1 MSKYPDADTHYRTCN
16 LCEAMCGLVIQHKD
30 GKILSIKGDKEDP
43 LSQGHICPKAIALQD
58 LHQDPD
64 RLKHPIKRTEDGWKE
79 ISWEAAFDEVA
90 KNIKGLQKKYGNDA
104 IGMYAGNPSVH
115 NYGTLLFSP
124 QLARVLRTK
133 NKFSATSVD
142 QLPHHFVAQ
151 FMLGHWL
158 SLPVPDID
166 RTDFFLVLGANPM
179 ASNGSMMTVPN
190 FPRRLRALQER
201 GGKMVVIDPR
211 KSETA
216 LKADTHHFIQPGTD
230 VLLLLALLHVIFK
243 ENRVNLGHL
252 ESHTKGLDEVKKI
265 VLNFSPER
273 VEKNCKISAEEI
285 TQLARDF
292 SDAKTASCYG
302 RMGISVQSFG
312 TLCQWLVYVLNIVTN
327 NFDKAGGIM
336 FPKPAVPVVRGGST
350 MKKFNRWESRKRKLP
365 EFNGELPVACL
376 AEEIL
381 EEGSGQ
387 IKGLI
392 VSAGNP
398 VLSTPNGPQLDKALE
413 QLDFMVSID
422 IYLNETSRHANI
434 ILPPATGLETDHYD
448 LVFNNLS
455 VRNTVKY
462 SPALFSPVHNT
473 RYDWQIYKALSK
485 RLNQKKLSF
494 TQKIMKAWATPK
506 RLLNATLLTGPYG
519 KWYKGRY
526 NRKGISLRSIKK
538 HPHGLDL
545 GALKPSLPKVLR
557 TKDKKINL
565 SPKVITDDLSRIE
578 NSFFS
583 ANPKKTNGFDLA
595 LISRRHQRSNNS
607 WMHNSTRLIKGRNR
621 CTLMIHPRD
630 AEQRKFKNNQI
641 VEVSSAIGKVKIEVE
656 ITDEMFQGTVSI
668 PHGYGHGRDGVRLQ
682 VAQENPGVS
691 INDLSDDSLID
702 ELTGNAAFSGTPVRV
717 RPLPTP

>member
-1 MSKYPDADTHYRTCN
+1 MSKYPDADVHYRTCN
-16 LCEAMCGLVIQHKD
+16 LCEAMCGLVIQHKN
-30 GKILSIKGDKEDP
+30 GEILSIKGDKEDP

-58 LHQDPD
+58 IYKDPD
-64 RLKHPIKRTEDGWKE
+64 RLKQPIKRTKDGWKE
-79 ISWEAAFDEVA
+79 ISWQAAFDEVV
-90 KNIKGLQKKYGNDA
+90 KNIQTIQKKHGNNS

-115 NYGTLLFSP
+115 NYGTILFGA

-158 SLPVPDID
+158 LLPVPDID

-201 GGKMVVIDPR
+201 GGKMIVIDPR

-216 LKADTHHFIQPGTD
+216 LKADAHHFIQPGTD
-230 VLLLLALLHVIFK
+230 VFLLLAMLHIIFK
-243 ENRVNLGHL
+243 EDRVQLGEL
-252 ESHTKGLDEVKKI
+252 EKHIKGLDKVRKI
-265 VLNFSPER
+265 VQNFSPER
-273 VEKNCKISAEEI
+273 VESICKIPVKEI
-285 TQLARDF
+285 IQLARDF

-302 RMGISVQSFG
+302 RMGVSVQAFG
-312 TLCQWLVYVLNIVTN
+312 TLCQWLIYVLNIVTN
-327 NFDKAGGIM
+327 NFNKAGGIM

-350 MKKFNRWESRKRKLP
+350 MKKFNRWQSRKRQLP
-365 EFNGELPVACL
+365 EFNGELPVASL

-381 EEGSGQ
+381 EPGEGQ
-387 IKGLI
+387 IKALI

-398 VLSTPNGPQLDKALE
+398 ILSTPNGQQLDRALE

-434 ILPPATGLETDHYD
+434 ILPPATGIETDHYD

-455 VRNTVKY
+455 VRNIVKY
-462 SPALFSPVHNT
+462 SPALFAPAKNT
-473 RYDWQIYKALSK
+473 RYDWQIYKALING
-485 RLNQKKLSF
+485 LNQKRLSF
-494 TQKIMKAWATPK
+494 TQKLIKAWSTPQ

-526 NRKGISLRSIKK
+526 NRKGISLRSVKK

-545 GALKPSLPKVLR
+545 GALKPCLPKCLR
-557 TKDKKINL
+557 TEDRKIDL
-565 SPKVITDDLSRIE
+565 SPSVIIDDIARLE
-578 NSFFS
+578 ATFFS
-583 ANPKKTNGFDLA
+583 ETKKDDNGFDLA
-595 LISRRHQRSNNS
+595 LISRRQQRSNNS
-607 WMHNSTRLIKGRNR
+607 WMHNSTRLTKGKNR
-621 CTLMIHPRD
+621 CTLMIHPKD
-630 AEQRKFKNNQI
+630 AKQRKLKNRAT
-641 VEVSSAIGKVKIEVE
+641 VEVSSAVGKIALEVE
-656 ITDEMFQGTVSI
+656 ITDEMFPGAVCI
-668 PHGYGHGRDGVRLQ
+668 PHGYGHDRDGVKLQ
-682 VAQENPGVS
+682 VAQANPGVS
-691 INDLSDDSLID
+691 INDLSDDALVD

-717 RPLPTP
+717 RPIPVP